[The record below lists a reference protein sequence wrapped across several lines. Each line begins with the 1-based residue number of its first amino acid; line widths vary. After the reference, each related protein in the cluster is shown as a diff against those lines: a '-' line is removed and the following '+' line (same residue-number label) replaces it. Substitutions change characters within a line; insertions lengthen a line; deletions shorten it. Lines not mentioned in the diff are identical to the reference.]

1 MQTRANTQENLPYY
15 PIFLN
20 VRDRS
25 CLVVGGG
32 RVGARKAGT
41 LVSAGA
47 KVTVVSP
54 CFCGRL
60 ADMQGIFKEKRVFH
74 PRDLAGMFLVF
85 AATSDARVNRQVL
98 KHARAARVWCNSADE
113 PDQGDF
119 ILPAVMNQGDLICAV
134 STCGASPALAR
145 KIRNELSCAYGPEY
159 AQFLVLMRA
168 IRRKLLASGHDPD
181 GHKQVFRA
189 MMETNLPAL
198 VAVGDIAAID
208 AVLYQL
214 LGSGFTFNDLI
225 PQ

>member
-20 VRDRS
+20 VKDRS

-47 KVTVVSP
+47 QVTVVSP

-60 ADMQGIFKEKRVFH
+60 VDMPGIFKEKRVFH

-98 KHARAARVWCNSADE
+98 KHARAARVFCNCANE

-145 KIRNELSCAYGPEY
+145 KIRNDLSCAYGPEY

-168 IRRKLLASGHDPD
+168 IRRKLLVSGHDPD
-181 GHKQVFRA
+181 GHKQVFRTI
-189 MMETNLPAL
+189 METNLPAL
-198 VAVGDIAAID
+198 VADGNIAAID
-208 AVLYQL
+208 TVLYQL
-214 LGSGFTFNDLI
+214 LGSGFKVNDLI